1 MNEISKNVSML
12 IDTHAHL
19 HMKHFDNDRTELYD
33 RIRKMKF
40 ILNISTSPEDF
51 DEALDV
57 GKALENVYISI
68 GVHPHDALK
77 VSNDFKDY
85 LDKMQSIVKRYRKVI
100 GIGEIGLDYYR
111 NLSPVDVQKKVFA
124 EQLMLANELKLPI
137 VIHIREAHE
146 ETYEVLKS
154 IGAEFG
160 GIIHSFSGDELW
172 AKKFVKLG
180 FKLGIGGPLTYPKND
195 LLRRVVKIIGME
207 NILTE
212 TDCPY
217 LPPQVYRGKRNEP
230 TYVYFV
236 MEELAHIFNTEFEDV
251 YWNMLKNLNSVFKGV
266 IKSEEETYLFGAD
279 VND

>member
-180 FKLGIGGPLTYPKND
+180 FK
-195 LLRRVVKIIGME
+195 
-207 NILTE
+207 
-212 TDCPY
+212 
-217 LPPQVYRGKRNEP
+217 
-230 TYVYFV
+230 
-236 MEELAHIFNTEFEDV
+236 
-251 YWNMLKNLNSVFKGV
+251 
-266 IKSEEETYLFGAD
+266 
-279 VND
+279 